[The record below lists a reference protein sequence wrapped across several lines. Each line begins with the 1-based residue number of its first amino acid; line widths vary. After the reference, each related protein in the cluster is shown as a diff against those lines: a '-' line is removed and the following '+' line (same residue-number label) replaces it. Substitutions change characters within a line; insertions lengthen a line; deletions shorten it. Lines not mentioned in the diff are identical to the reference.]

1 MQIELINE
9 IEFDE
14 GVLEQMKAVIAG
26 AVKHAAGIAELED
39 EFEVCLTVTD
49 DEGIN
54 ALNKEH
60 RGVDAPTDVLSFP
73 LLEFEYGEDSRDELE
88 GNFEDASDGLEG
100 DFEDAP
106 DYLEEYDEFEEYRNP
121 QSGRIMLGDIV
132 VNMNRAKEQAVQY
145 GHSLEREACYLC
157 VHSVLHL
164 FGYDHMK
171 DDEKAQMRALE
182 EEIMNGF
189 GITR

>member
-49 DEGIN
+49 DEGIH

-60 RGVDAPTDVLSFP
+60 RSVDAPTDVLSFP

-88 GNFEDASDGLEG
+88 GN
-100 DFEDAP
+100 FEDAP

-132 VNMNRAKEQAVQY
+132 VNMNRAKEQAAQY
-145 GHSLEREACYLC
+145 GHSFEREACYLC